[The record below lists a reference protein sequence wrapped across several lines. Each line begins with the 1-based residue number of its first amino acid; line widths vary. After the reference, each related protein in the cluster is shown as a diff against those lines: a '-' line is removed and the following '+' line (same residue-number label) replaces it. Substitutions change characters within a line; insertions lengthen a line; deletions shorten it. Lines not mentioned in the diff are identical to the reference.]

1 MSTPSAAPARPEPAA
16 LPVKTLGKAAA
27 DGTTVFRRPG
37 PIIFFWVW
45 VAFVIFNVI
54 QVVIPDHDY
63 FSVELAVALL
73 GCTGVAY
80 ACGLRPRVIAD
91 DESVLVR
98 NPLRDH
104 LIRWGALGSV
114 RLGESVEFACSRP
127 EPKKDKTIYCWALY
141 TGRSARRRMRSSS
154 GIGPFGSMRG
164 QRPRPGSERL
174 SAEAVELQV
183 KDQVELMT
191 GELASR
197 LEQARQR
204 GVPAAVL
211 ESRTAWVSVASI
223 VGPAVAF
230 AALLLAR

>member
-1 MSTPSAAPARPEPAA
+1 MSSPSAAPARPEAA
-16 LPVKTLGKAAA
+16 APPVKTLGKAAA

-37 PIIFFWVW
+37 PVIFFWVW
-45 VAFVIFNVI
+45 VAFVIFNIV

-73 GCTGVAY
+73 GSTGLAY
-80 ACGLRPRVIAD
+80 ACGLRPRVIAN

-104 LIRWGALGSV
+104 LIRWGALGGV

-164 QRPRPGSERL
+164 QRPRPGSDRL
-174 SAEAVELQV
+174 PAEAVELQV

-211 ESRTAWVSVASI
+211 ESRTAWISVASI

>member
-1 MSTPSAAPARPEPAA
+1 MSSPSAAPARPEAA
-16 LPVKTLGKAAA
+16 APPVKTLGKAAA

-37 PIIFFWVW
+37 PVIFFWVW
-45 VAFVIFNVI
+45 VAFVIFNIV

-73 GCTGVAY
+73 GSTGLAY
-80 ACGLRPRVIAD
+80 ACGLR
-91 DESVLVR
+91 
-98 NPLRDH
+98 
-104 LIRWGALGSV
+104 GALGGV

-164 QRPRPGSERL
+164 QRPRPGSDRL
-174 SAEAVELQV
+174 PAEAVELQV

-211 ESRTAWVSVASI
+211 ESRTAWISVASI